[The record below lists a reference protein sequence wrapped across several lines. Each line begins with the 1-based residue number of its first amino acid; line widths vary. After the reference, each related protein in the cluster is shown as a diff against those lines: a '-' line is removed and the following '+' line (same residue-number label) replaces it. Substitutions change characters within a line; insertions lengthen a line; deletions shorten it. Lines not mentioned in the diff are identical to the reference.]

1 MPSPNS
7 APATR
12 PLLLIAGLF
21 AIAAN
26 LRAPITGVAPL
37 LETLQSVFTLS
48 PAQAG
53 LLTTLPL
60 LAFGIVSPLAASLAR
75 AVGLER
81 ALTGALLLITV
92 GLVTRIAGPVA
103 CVYAGT
109 VMIGAGIAVGN
120 VLLPS
125 LVKRSFPARVATLT
139 GLCALSM
146 GIAAALISAAGVP
159 LGDALG
165 WQVALGLPLALAL
178 AAMALWHRAS
188 PQPVNAAAGAP
199 LAGQGA
205 RVWRSALAWQVTL
218 FMGINS
224 LLYYVLI
231 AWLPSIL
238 TEAGL
243 SPSLAG
249 SLHGMMQLA
258 SAIPGLILGP
268 IVTRLKDQR
277 LVAAALATLVG
288 LALLGFCIHP
298 AWASLWAFCFG
309 LGSGGSLILALIFMG
324 LRTTT
329 PQQAAA
335 LSGMAQCVG
344 YLLAACGP
352 TLVGKLHE
360 SSGSWTTALYIG
372 AGLAGL
378 MVVFGVLAGRAHHIP
393 H

>member
-1 MPSPNS
+1 MPPRDTV
-7 APATR
+7 TR

-37 LETLQSVFTLS
+37 LDTLQAVFGLS

-60 LAFGIVSPLAASLAR
+60 LAFGIVSPLAATLAR
-75 AVGLER
+75 RVGLEG
-81 ALTGALLLITV
+81 ALSGALLLITA
-92 GLVTRIAGPVA
+92 GLLARIAGPVA
-103 CVYAGT
+103 GVYAGT
-109 VMIGAGIAVGN
+109 LLIGAGIAVGN

-125 LVKRSFPARVATLT
+125 LVKRSFPSRVPTLT

-146 GIAAALISAAGVP
+146 GIAAALLSASAVP
-159 LGDALG
+159 LGTAFG
-165 WQVALGLPLALAL
+165 WQAALGLPLVLSLGALG
-178 AAMALWHRAS
+178 LWQQAPR
-188 PQPVNAAAGAP
+188 PAAGAP
-199 LAGQGA
+199 SGTPAAGPDA

-243 SPSLAG
+243 SPTLAG

-258 SAIPGLILGP
+258 SAIPGLVLGP
-268 IVTRLKDQR
+268 IVTRMKDQR
-277 LVAAALATLVG
+277 LIAAALGALIG
-288 LALLGFCIHP
+288 LSLLGFCLHP
-298 AWASLWAFCFG
+298 AWASLWAFGFG

-324 LRTTT
+324 LRATS

-360 SSGSWTTALYIG
+360 VTGSWTPALSIG
-372 AGLAGL
+372 VGLAVL
-378 MVVFGVLAGRAHHIP
+378 MGVFGVLAGRARHIAG
-393 H
+393 